1 MRLPDFLVIGAAK
14 AGTVSLYHYLG
25 QHPQIL
31 MCPVNECNFF
41 ALEAADWTK
50 HFRGPVDRLYLDQHC
65 VKTLE
70 VYRRLFD
77 KAGPHQMI
85 GESSPL
91 YLFSALAAAR
101 IRHHIP
107 NAKIVAILRQPV
119 DRAFSNYQH
128 FRQAQIEPIADFR
141 EAIRAEPARRA
152 QGWGPWPFW
161 YYAEMGFYA
170 RQLQNYFALFGRKQ
184 ILVVLYEDLKSNP
197 VGLLKR
203 IYEFVGVD
211 PAYTPDTSTRHNLG
225 GVPRWD
231 WLQRLM
237 VKPSFAK
244 SVAKSVLPTRMRHDF
259 RNRIADWNTQKAALD
274 PNVRAELNR
283 VYRDDILNLQELIG
297 RNLTQWL

>member
-50 HFRGPVDRLYLDQHC
+50 HFRGPVDRIYLDQHC

-70 VYRRLFD
+70 AYRLLFD
-77 KAGPHQMI
+77 KAGSHQII

-107 NAKIVAILRQPV
+107 NVKIVTILRQPV
-119 DRAFSNYQH
+119 ERAFSNYQH
-128 FRQAQIEPIADFR
+128 FRRAQIEPIADFR

-161 YYAEMGFYA
+161 YYSEMGFYA
-170 RQLQNYFALFGRKQ
+170 RQLQNYCALLGREQ
-184 ILVVLYEDLKSNP
+184 ILVALYEDLKSNP
-197 VGLLKR
+197 VGLLKKL
-203 IYEFVGVD
+203 YEFVGVD
-211 PAYTPDTSTRHNLG
+211 PTYTPDTSTRHNLG
-225 GVPRWD
+225 GVPRYD
-231 WLQRLM
+231 WLHRLM
-237 VKPSFAK
+237 VKPNSAK
-244 SVAKSVLPTRMRHDF
+244 TLVKRLLPNKLRHDL
-259 RNRIADWNTQKAALD
+259 RNRIADWNTEREEID

-283 VYRDDILNLQELIG
+283 VYRHDILTLQELIG
-297 RNLTQWL
+297 RNLTHWL